1 MNDIDDLVNDNNYL
15 YVDDYKP
22 HNTDLVDYITQ
33 QTIDENIKQ
42 MIINLIYNDNYEDY
56 ISIYNICMEN
66 DIEIPPL

>member
-1 MNDIDDLVNDNNYL
+1 MNDIDDLVNDINYL